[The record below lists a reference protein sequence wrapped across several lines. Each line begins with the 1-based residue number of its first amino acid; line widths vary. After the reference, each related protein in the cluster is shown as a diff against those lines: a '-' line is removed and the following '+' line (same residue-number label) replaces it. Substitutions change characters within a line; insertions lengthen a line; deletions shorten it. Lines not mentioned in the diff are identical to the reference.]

1 MDEILRFLDSQKGR
15 LPAVAKETGV
25 GLEWLRRLTGGH
37 IRDPGYSKIE
47 KLRTYMNKQPPAPPQ
62 VSAEPQ
68 LELSPLTAVSPLDGR
83 YARATAALRPWFSEY
98 GLIRLRVRVEVC
110 WLQTLA
116 DLPGIDEIAPFSPAA
131 VQKLRDLTGNFSEAD
146 ARRVKEIEATTN
158 HDVKAVEYFLKEK
171 VRGNAE
177 LEKAAEFIHF
187 ACTSEDINNLAYALM
202 LKEARAAVLLPAM
215 DKLIAAVEDL
225 AVRHAEQPMLARTH
239 GQPASPTT
247 LGKEMAN
254 VASRLKRER
263 THLANSAILGKINGA
278 VGNYNAHLAAYPEID
293 WPAVAEGFVKNL
305 GLSWNA
311 CTTQIEPH
319 DYIAALMQA
328 QSRFNT
334 VLIDFCRDTWG
345 YISLG
350 YFRQKVKAGEVGSS
364 TMPHKVNPIDFE
376 NAEGNLGLA
385 NALAG
390 HLAAKLPISRFQRDL
405 TDSTVLRNMG
415 VCLGYALLA
424 YSSCQRGIG
433 KLEVDATRL
442 AQDLD
447 NNWEVL
453 AEAVQTVMRRYGVPE
468 PYEKLKALTRG
479 KQGLTRETL
488 HAFINGLGIPAEAKK
503 RLLAL
508 TPATYTGNAAQQAG
522 TIRTQARP

>member
-1 MDEILRFLDSQKGR
+1 
-15 LPAVAKETGV
+15 
-25 GLEWLRRLTGGH
+25 
-37 IRDPGYSKIE
+37 
-47 KLRTYMNKQPPAPPQ
+47 MNKPASPPHVILEQ
-62 VSAEPQ
+62 K

-83 YARATAALRPWFSEY
+83 YANATRALRPWFSEY
-98 GLIRLRVRVEVC
+98 GLIRLRVLVEVR

-116 DLPGIDEIAPFSPAA
+116 DHPAIDEITPFAPAA
-131 VQKLRDLTGNFSEAD
+131 VKQLHELTAHFSVDHAQ
-146 ARRVKEIEATTN
+146 RVKDIEATTN
-158 HDVKAVEYFLKEK
+158 HDVKAIEYFLKEK
-171 VRGNAE
+171 VRGNRE

-202 LKEARAAVLLPAM
+202 LKEARTAVLLPAM
-215 DKLIAAVEDL
+215 DKLIAAIETL
-225 AVRHAEQPMLARTH
+225 AVDHANQPMLARTH
-239 GQPASPTT
+239 GQPATPTT

-503 RLLAL
+503 RLLTL

-522 TIRTQARP
+522 TIRTQTRP